1 MPKEENFGIADVRL
15 KTEDEEEI
23 NVGIQFIDGLY
34 YIQTK
39 MLLYYSQIHLNQVEY
54 DDKREFARTA
64 TINILDFVY
73 FNSLKYDKV
82 IKVKSDEGD
91 VCLEEL
97 EMQVIEL
104 PKFHCNNKE
113 LTRKEQWVSYL
124 KGCDK
129 YTLESILNK
138 NECIKQLDV
147 LLEEY
152 WEKEKME

>member
-1 MPKEENFGIADVRL
+1 
-15 KTEDEEEI
+15 
-23 NVGIQFIDGLY
+23 
-34 YIQTK
+34 

-104 PKFHCNNKE
+104 PKFHYNSDKD
-113 LTRKEQWVSYL
+113 LSRKEQWVSYL
-124 KGCDK
+124 KGCDEAN
-129 YTLESILNK
+129 LNNILNK
-138 NECIKQLDV
+138 NQSIKRLDD
-147 LLEEY
+147 LLEKY
-152 WEKEKME
+152 WETEKME